1 MKKVTTFCDICGEE
15 IQVLAPI
22 SIKGK
27 LSGIH
32 YNYKDVCNKCEP
44 KILTTVFQIQADA
57 KFDPDKMV
65 KGWKQYLEKDC
76 KARNSSTAE
85 NCVHFMEE
93 LGCHKCIER
102 FQPKKLKTK

>member
-1 MKKVTTFCDICGEE
+1 MKKITTFCDICGNE
-15 IQVLAPI
+15 IKAIAPI

-27 LSGIH
+27 LSDSH
-32 YNYKDVCNKCEP
+32 YNYKDVCTSCSVKV
-44 KILTTVFQIQADA
+44 LTTIFQIQVDV
-57 KFDPDKMV
+57 KFDPEKMT